1 MQGIAATDFLVINNF
16 ILLAPKTHIG
26 AVKLMQAAFSEHTA
40 L

>member
-1 MQGIAATDFLVINNF
+1 MQVNAATNVLVINNF

-26 AVKLMQAAFSEHTA
+26 SVKFMQDAFSEHIA